1 MNLARPL
8 LISTDAELIEECAR
22 LSAASGTELH
32 VASHALAER
41 TRWAQAP
48 LVLIDIASAASAEQ
62 MPRRSG
68 VIVVTRGSSDSV
80 DPTAWRIAVSIG
92 AEHVA
97 CLPDAET
104 WLIER
109 LSTSSDEPARAGRL
123 LACVPATGGAGAST
137 LAAACAVQAASEGRS
152 SLLIDGDRLGGG
164 IDIVLGG
171 EDAVGVRWPELADTR
186 GRLAT
191 AAFRQALPS
200 MSGAAVL
207 SWDREGSPEA
217 TVDSWSSVLDAGIRG
232 FDLTVVDLSR
242 ELGATSAAVISRAHA
257 VVLVVSARVR
267 AAIAATRYLEELTA
281 LATDIR
287 VVVRE
292 RPHGVRPEA
301 IGEILG
307 VPILGTMPVGTPFTD
322 DGRLPRIP
330 ESVLRACTA
339 IGMNERS
346 ALAA

>member
-8 LISTDAELIEECAR
+8 LISTDTDLVDDCVR
-22 LSAASGTELH
+22 LAAASGTDVH
-32 VASHALAER
+32 VATQLEAEL
-41 TRWAQAP
+41 TRWTQAS
-48 LVLIDIASAASAEQ
+48 LVLIDAASASAAEQ

-68 VIVVTRGSSDSV
+68 VIVVTRGSSDTV
-80 DPTAWRIAVSIG
+80 DPNAWRLAVSIG

-97 CLPDAET
+97 CLPDAEK

-109 LSTSSDEPARAGRL
+109 LNTSSDEPTRAGHL
-123 LACVPATGGAGAST
+123 IAFLPATGGAGATT
-137 LAAACAVQAASEGRS
+137 LAAACAVHAASEGHS

-164 IDIVLGG
+164 IDLVLGG
-171 EDAVGVRWPELADTR
+171 EDSIGVRWPELVDTR

-191 AAFRQALPS
+191 SAFRDALPT

-207 SWDREGSPEA
+207 SWDREGAPEA
-217 TVDSWSSVLDAGIRG
+217 TSESWSSILDAGIRG
-232 FDLTVVDLSR
+232 FDFTIVDLPR
-242 ELGATSAAVISRAHA
+242 NLDSASTAVLSRAHA

-267 AAIAATRYLEELTA
+267 GAIAATRYLEELTA
-281 LATDIR
+281 LAPDIR

-307 VPILGTMPVGTPFTD
+307 LPILGTIPVGTPFTD
-322 DGRLPRIP
+322 DGQLPRIP
-330 ESVLRACTA
+330 DSILRACVE
-339 IGMNERS
+339 IGASQRP
-346 ALAA
+346 ARAA